1 MSTGERALRS
11 AGLQE
16 QKKFEKT
23 WKQNVEKRWK
33 TWKKNRQTQSQYML
47 QLEWEANVVEYVSHV
62 SKETAGLVVA
72 GSLRKE
78 IPLFGPHFLPPT
90 YLQVQ
95 KRDAMPNITPDVAY
109 LKPLHIIH
117 PFYYPELTKCPQCNS
132 TRVSWNGWTS
142 TGHRRFMV

>member
-1 MSTGERALRS
+1 MSTFEPESVVAILKS
-11 AGLQE
+11 LQPGLQE

-72 GSLRKE
+72 GSL
-78 IPLFGPHFLPPT
+78 
-90 YLQVQ
+90 
-95 KRDAMPNITPDVAY
+95 
-109 LKPLHIIH
+109 
-117 PFYYPELTKCPQCNS
+117 
-132 TRVSWNGWTS
+132 
-142 TGHRRFMV
+142 